1 MAEVRE
7 QSDIPA
13 QPDAVWALVRDFGG
27 LVTALGG
34 AAELEGDDGV
44 GQTRTMQMGAGSPI
58 VERLE
63 ERNEDEKRVRYSI
76 LQAGPLPVSNYVAT
90 MQLSDPGNGATTL
103 TWSSTF
109 EPNGVS
115 EEDAV
120 TAVQRVYRGGFKGLQ
135 KHFGG
140 S

>member
-7 QSDIPA
+7 QSEIPA
-13 QPDAVWALVRDFGG
+13 APDAVWALVRDIGG
-27 LVTALGG
+27 FVTALGG
-34 AAELEGDDGV
+34 AVELEGDGV
-44 GQTRTMQMGAGSPI
+44 GQIRTMQRGGSAI

-63 ERNEDEKRVRYSI
+63 ERNEDERRVRYSI
-76 LQAGPLPVSNYVAT
+76 LQAGPLPVRDYVAT
-90 MQLSDPGNGATTL
+90 MQLADPGNGATTL

-120 TAVQRVYRGGFKGLQ
+120 TAVQRIYRGGFKGLQ
-135 KHFGG
+135 KHFGA

>member
-1 MAEVRE
+1 MSEVRE

-13 QPDAVWALVRDFGG
+13 APDAVWALVRDFGG
-27 LVTALGG
+27 FVKTLG
-34 AAELEGDDGV
+34 APVEVEGDGV
-44 GQTRTMQMGAGSPI
+44 GALRTMQMGGPGPV

-63 ERNEDEKRVRYSI
+63 ELNDDEQRLRYSI
-76 LQAGPLPVSNYVAT
+76 VEAGPLPVRDYVAT
-90 MQLSDPGNGATTL
+90 MQLSDAGEGATTL

-115 EEDAV
+115 EDDAV
-120 TAVQRVYRGGFKGLQ
+120 AAIQRVYRGGFKGLQ
-135 KHFGG
+135 KHFG

>member
-1 MAEVRE
+1 MTEVRE

-13 QPDAVWALVRDFGG
+13 APDAVWALVRDFGG
-27 LVTALGG
+27 FVTALGG
-34 AAELEGDDGV
+34 SAELEGEGV
-44 GQTRTMQMGAGSPI
+44 GQTRTLQMGGGSPI

-63 ERNEDEKRVRYSI
+63 ELNDDEKRVRYAI
-76 LQAGPLPVSNYVAT
+76 LQAGPLPVRDYVAT

-115 EEDAV
+115 EADAV
-120 TAVQRVYRGGFKGLQ
+120 TAVQRVYQGGFKGLH
-135 KHFGG
+135 KHFAP